1 MSNALASKITKM
13 DTGRLSI
20 AMEVLNE
27 VFVEFQE
34 TKKFIDEKL
43 EHTCSKE
50 NTSLEEVTY
59 FSLTR
64 QANIFCC
71 AVPGFNEGTFFIGRA
86 LFNMLR

>member
-34 TKKFIDEKL
+34 AKKFIDE
-43 EHTCSKE
+43 
-50 NTSLEEVTY
+50 N
-59 FSLTR
+59 
-64 QANIFCC
+64 
-71 AVPGFNEGTFFIGRA
+71 
-86 LFNMLR
+86 